1 MKVKVQEY
9 VETIYEL
16 SDDHFDKI
24 NKKENIEMDAW
35 SDCEI
40 ATEFQRHGKCIFQNR
55 SYAEDPISWNTMV
68 FNYETD
74 KWEEL

>member
-1 MKVKVQEY
+1 
-9 VETIYEL
+9 
-16 SDDHFDKI
+16 
-24 NKKENIEMDAW
+24 MDAW